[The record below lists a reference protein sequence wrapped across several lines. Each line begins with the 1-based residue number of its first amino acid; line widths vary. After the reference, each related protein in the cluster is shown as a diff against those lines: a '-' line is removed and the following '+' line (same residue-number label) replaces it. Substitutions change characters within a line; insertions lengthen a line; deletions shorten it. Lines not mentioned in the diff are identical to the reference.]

1 MIEFVSLSE
10 ASLSVQSFCKNQG
23 QFLSLQKGMANSAA
37 WQRGFSCPRSPH
49 CTREQMV
56 PLRKESPQLSP
67 PHQTEASAECP
78 AWDGGRGDAVQVETH
93 LQCPHPSSGLAGSSP
108 YALQHRGF
116 PSWKQGPWARGGPA
130 GICPH
135 PVLPHTQPEGR
146 GLCRSHLREADA
158 GWAPGP
164 QLAHRAFLLCTS

>member
-1 MIEFVSLSE
+1 MSE

-23 QFLSLQKGMANSAA
+23 QFLSLQKGTANSAA
-37 WQRGFSCPRSPH
+37 WQRGFSCPQSPH

-116 PSWKQGPWARGGPA
+116 PSWKQGPWAAEALLVSALIRFFHTHSRREGGCA
-130 GICPH
+130 GRISEKRT
-135 PVLPHTQPEGR
+135 L
-146 GLCRSHLREADA
+146 A
-158 GWAPGP
+158 GPLAP
-164 QLAHRAFLLCTS
+164 S